1 MPEAE
6 KKGGPAA
13 VRDVIERYNR
23 AWAAHDVEA
32 ILALHT
38 DDSVFEN
45 HTSGGLGVGK
55 AAIRR
60 IVEGVFA
67 TFADI
72 AFSARR
78 TYFGDDF
85 AVVEWTA
92 TATFAK
98 PIVRDGVTLAPTG
111 GEIAWNGVDVIP
123 LVGGLVARKDVYVDT
138 LSYLAAIG
146 ARAEAR

>member
-13 VRDVIERYNR
+13 VRDLIERYNR
-23 AWAAHDVEA
+23 AWADHDVDA
-32 ILALHT
+32 ILSLHT

-55 AAIRR
+55 AAIRG

-67 TFADI
+67 TFPDI
-72 AFSARR
+72 AFTARR
-78 TYFGDDF
+78 QYFGDDF

-98 PIVRDGVTLAPTG
+98 PIVRNGVTLAPTG
-111 GEIAWNGVDVIP
+111 KPIAWNGVDVIP
-123 LVGGLVARKDVYVDT
+123 LAGGRVARKDVYVDT

-146 ARAEAR
+146 AGTRPR